1 MNITDSE
8 IKTKSGAIFDLHYRD
23 LKNDTH
29 SGFLRNRLWPKN
41 CSIAIPKTRSIK
53 AFNAIVDEVI
63 KNEAKFNEA
72 NTLGRPRY
80 YDILSNGVEG
90 LGKTNKIFDLRES
103 NPAFNTYKNSKR
115 MWYYKTIGGHFN
127 MKSIKINHVK
137 LIDSVSFKKLMDFID
152 DQEVKDVL
160 DGLRRHKFEYQSD
173 FLKFC
178 DDLIDATEDTLVASY
193 NKYIKSLF
201 GTVRKLPRH
210 KKDGSESI
218 TYYVY
223 IPKVADPI
231 TKSQYRAQAMAKIP
245 GGTHKDNIKV
255 IELGLADERIVND
268 ARVKQIKTEK
278 LAAIRKYFEDH
289 KKKSHKKAEAAQAV

>member
-160 DGLRRHKFEYQSD
+160 DGLRRHKFEYQGD

-223 IPKVADPI
+223 IPKDADPI

-245 GGTHKDNIKV
+245 GGTHKDNIKI
-255 IELGLADERIVND
+255 IELGLADEKIVND

-289 KKKSHKKAEAAQAV
+289 KKKSHKKAEAVQAA

>member
-1 MNITDSE
+1 MIITDSE

-41 CSIAIPKTRSIK
+41 CSIAIPKTQSIK

-63 KNEAKFNEA
+63 ENEAKFNEA

-80 YDILSNGVEG
+80 YDILANGVEG
-90 LGKTNKIFDLRES
+90 LGETNKVFDLRES

-160 DGLRRHKFEYQSD
+160 DGLRRHKFEFQSD

-178 DDLIDATEDTLVASY
+178 DDLIDATEDTLVSSY

-210 KKDGSESI
+210 KKYGSESI

-223 IPKVADPI
+223 IPNDADPI
-231 TKSQYRAQAMAKIP
+231 TKSRYKSQAMAQIP
-245 GGTHKDNIKV
+245 AGLHKVNIKI
-255 IELGLADERIVND
+255 IELGLADEKIVND
-268 ARVKQIKTEK
+268 ARVKQVKTEK

-289 KKKSHKKAEAAQAV
+289 KKKHHKKGEAAQAV

>member
-63 KNEAKFNEA
+63 ENEGKFNEA

-80 YDILSNGVEG
+80 YDILANGLEG
-90 LGKTNKIFDLRES
+90 LGKTNKVFDLRES

-127 MKSIKINHVK
+127 MKAIKINHVK
-137 LIDSVSFKKLMDFID
+137 LIDSVSFKNLMPFID

-160 DGLRRHKFEYQSD
+160 DGLRRQKFEYQSD

-178 DDLIDATEDTLVASY
+178 DDLIDATEDTLVSSY

-201 GTVRKLPRH
+201 GAVRKLPRH

-245 GGTHKDNIKV
+245 GGTHKDNIKI

-289 KKKSHKKAEAAQAV
+289 KKKSHKKTEAIHAA

>member
-1 MNITDSE
+1 MIITDSE
-8 IKTKSGAIFDLHYRD
+8 IKTKSGSIFDLHYRD

-29 SGFLRNRLWPKN
+29 SGFIRNRMWPKN
-41 CSIAIPKTRSIK
+41 CSIAIPKTHSLT

-63 KNEAKFNEA
+63 ENENKFNEA

-80 YDILSNGVEG
+80 YDILANGIEG
-90 LGKTNKIFDLRES
+90 LGETNKVFDLRES
-103 NPAFNTYKNSKR
+103 NPDFNTYKNSKR

-137 LIDSVSFKKLMDFID
+137 LIDSVSFKKLMEFID

-160 DGLRRHKFEYQSD
+160 EGLRRHKFEYQAD

-178 DDLIDATEDTLVASY
+178 DDLIDATEDTLISSY

-210 KKDGSESI
+210 KKDGKESI
-218 TYYVY
+218 TCYVY
-223 IPKVADPI
+223 IPKDADPI
-231 TKSQYRAQAMAKIP
+231 TKGQYRAKAMAQIP
-245 GGTHKDNIKV
+245 DGVHKDNIKI
-255 IELGLADERIVND
+255 IELGLADEKIVND
-268 ARVKQIKTEK
+268 ARVKQLKTEK

-289 KKKSHKKAEAAQAV
+289 KKKSSKKAEAAQAA

>member
-1 MNITDSE
+1 MIITDSE

-23 LKNDTH
+23 LKNDMH
-29 SGFLRNRLWPKN
+29 SGFIRNRLWPKN
-41 CSIAIPKTRSIK
+41 CSIAIPKTQSIK

-63 KNEAKFNEA
+63 ENEDKFNEA

-80 YDILSNGVEG
+80 YDILANGVEG
-90 LGKTNKIFDLRES
+90 LGETNKVFDLRES

-160 DGLRRHKFEYQSD
+160 EGLRRHKFEYQAD

-178 DDLIDATEDTLVASY
+178 DDLIDATQDTLIASY
-193 NKYIKSLF
+193 NKYMKNLF
-201 GTVRKLPRH
+201 GTHKSLMRH
-210 KKDGSESI
+210 TKEGKESF

-223 IPKVADPI
+223 VPKDADLATKKMYESQGRQGIP
-231 TKSQYRAQAMAKIP
+231 QNC
-245 GGTHKDNIKV
+245 NIKV
-255 IELGLADERIVND
+255 VELSLFEENIIVN
-268 ARVKQIKTEK
+268 AEFAKKKQEK
-278 LAAIRKYFEDH
+278 LEAVRKYFADH
-289 KKKSHKKAEAAQAV
+289 KRKAAKKAA